1 MFEAEVINWI
11 TVAGLVEA
19 IYLEKLPKLLKKIG
33 LKKINQKN
41 N

>member
-19 IYLEKLPKLLKKIG
+19 IYSEKLSKLIKK
-33 LKKINQKN
+33 LV
-41 N
+41 